1 MPRDLGP
8 YVGSLLEKH
17 FSGEDKQVRVEDAGV
32 DFSEVMKKRGRL
44 DDPSIY
50 FSQTIGGHPDYQHL
64 LATSQVEKGAITTL
78 FADLKNFSARGMFV
92 DPTSIKGVKRQVLG
106 TWIDSVRIMG
116 GHVHSID
123 GDGIMV
129 FFGGR
134 DRNSTYATYEA
145 VAAGINVLTLTREV
159 VNPLLQDRGHEPVE
173 LRVGID
179 HDPNMRWGRIGIPDH
194 YEVKG
199 TGFGIDFAAKMMQSR
214 RSGFVMVGETLV
226 DLIAIPED
234 FLEVHTYQQN
244 GEDVKDPGFE
254 RTHRGNTKRYK
265 KRRLDLDRLFRE
277 VGGDQLVVDEDDIRH
292 ICTSGRIEN
301 RNVSPAPA
309 TGSRTHPEN
318 EEFAQGQA

>member
-1 MPRDLGP
+1 MPRNLGP

-17 FSGEDKQVRVEDAGV
+17 FSGEDKQVRVEDSRV
-32 DFSEVMKKRGRL
+32 DLSQVMEKRGRL

-50 FSQTIGGHPDYQHL
+50 FSQSIGGHPDYQHL
-64 LATSQVEKGAITTL
+64 LATSEIERGTITTL

-92 DPTSIKGVKRQVLG
+92 DPTSIKRIKRQVLG

-134 DRNSTYATYEA
+134 NRNASYATYEA
-145 VAAGINVLTLTREV
+145 VAAGVNVLTLTREV
-159 VNPLLQDRGHEPVE
+159 VNPLLRDRGYDPVD

-179 HDPNMRWGRIGIPDH
+179 HDPNMRWGRVGIPGH

-226 DLIAIPED
+226 DLIEIPED
-234 FLEVHTYQQN
+234 FLEVHTYQQD
-244 GEDVKDPGFE
+244 GDDVKDPDFRRVYRGTE
-254 RTHRGNTKRYK
+254 RRYK
-265 KRRLDLDRLFRE
+265 KWRLDLDKLFRE

-292 ICTSGRIEN
+292 ICTSGRTEN
-301 RNVSPAPA
+301 RNVSPALA
-309 TGSRTHPEN
+309 AGSRTHPEN
-318 EEFAQGQA
+318 EEFAQERA

>member
-1 MPRDLGP
+1 MPRNLGP

-17 FSGEDKQVRVEDAGV
+17 FSGEDKQVRVEDSRV
-32 DFSEVMKKRGRL
+32 DLSQVMEKRGRL

-50 FSQTIGGHPDYQHL
+50 FSQSIGGHPDYQHL
-64 LATSQVEKGAITTL
+64 LATSEIERGTITTL

-92 DPTSIKGVKRQVLG
+92 DPTSIKRIKRQVLG

-134 DRNSTYATYEA
+134 NRNASYATYEA
-145 VAAGINVLTLTREV
+145 VAAGVNVLTLTREV
-159 VNPLLQDRGHEPVE
+159 VNPLLRDRGYDPVD

-179 HDPNMRWGRIGIPDH
+179 HDPNMRWGRVGIPGH

-214 RSGFVMVGETLV
+214 
-226 DLIAIPED
+226 P
-234 FLEVHTYQQN
+234 
-244 GEDVKDPGFE
+244 
-254 RTHRGNTKRYK
+254 RG
-265 KRRLDLDRLFRE
+265 
-277 VGGDQLVVDEDDIRH
+277 
-292 ICTSGRIEN
+292 S
-301 RNVSPAPA
+301 
-309 TGSRTHPEN
+309 
-318 EEFAQGQA
+318 